1 MAEEL
6 SHDESEDL
14 ILNEIKTSAYGQGLI
29 HCDGLLEKVPYMESI
44 ETRSIKESAET
55 KNIPAAKRLEEAGWK
70 PAYCPRPQ
78 KKGTSPRKQIAK

>member
-1 MAEEL
+1 
-6 SHDESEDL
+6 
-14 ILNEIKTSAYGQGLI
+14 
-29 HCDGLLEKVPYMESI
+29 MESI

-78 KKGTSPRKQIAK
+78 KKETSPRKQIAKEVPSLPSFVILARCVKIKTLL